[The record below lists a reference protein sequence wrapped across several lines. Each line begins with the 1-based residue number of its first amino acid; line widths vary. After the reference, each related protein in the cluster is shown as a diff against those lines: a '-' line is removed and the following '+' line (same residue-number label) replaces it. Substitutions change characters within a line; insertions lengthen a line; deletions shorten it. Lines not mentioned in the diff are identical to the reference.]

1 MSLSNWKR
9 KRIRIRVG
17 IALAAAALSAVAPAS
32 AAVKVSGVDATSYP
46 RVRLTLV
53 SSTPTSRAPKVT
65 ENGNPVSGL
74 HAENLGRA
82 KSVVLAVDRSRS
94 MKGKPFRDAVAAAH
108 AFLRAKL
115 PLDRVA
121 VATFATKPV
130 LLTEFAPSAADAH
143 TALRSLSVDH
153 HEGTTLYDGVVKS
166 ARAFATEKY
175 AGRVVIVVTDGNE
188 TRSTASLQNAVTA
201 AREAGV
207 LLYVV
212 AIESKQFNPAPL
224 KRLAHETGGSYR
236 GAGSSTQL
244 SAIYAGIAQELK
256 RTWRIEYL
264 TAARSGEKLVLA
276 AKVPGAGSGT
286 ATFTVP
292 AEVAPPATK
301 GPSGLLPHHFYE
313 SFLGTQLMGVLV
325 GFLVLLSGAFL
336 LTSVRGSRLK
346 RRLAPHLGEIKG
358 SKRKV
363 ERERLQAA
371 AGLFRATEKTF
382 GHWRHW
388 IALDRML
395 ERADVPLRTVEFV
408 YLSAG
413 AGLLAGLVS
422 AALFQ
427 GTLGVVAGMAGGGVV
442 PFAVIWFKGR
452 KRTRAFEN
460 QLPDMLITLAAALKA
475 GHSFKQGLQTVVDEG
490 RPPASKELKRVLTEA
505 QLGRP
510 IDESLSEMAERLGSK
525 NFEFVITAVTIQRQ
539 VGGSLAGLIDM
550 VADTVRQRQQFI
562 RKVRGLTAMGRAG
575 SYVLMGLPFV
585 IAAAITIMNSD
596 YMAPLYYSS
605 TGHKLMLIGF
615 SMMAVGSLLLKKIV
629 SFKG

>member
-1 MSLSNWKR
+1 MTWRR
-9 KRIRIRVG
+9 KKPRLRLG
-17 IALAAAALSAVAPAS
+17 ILAGAAALTAVAPAS
-32 AAVKVSGVDATSYP
+32 AGIRVSGVDATSYP

-53 SSTPTSRAPKVT
+53 STVPVSKAPRVT
-65 ENGNPVSGL
+65 ENGRPVSGL
-74 HAENLGRA
+74 RAENLSRA

-94 MKGKPFRDAVAAAH
+94 MKGQPFANAVAAAK

-115 PLDRVA
+115 PEDRVA

-130 LLTEFAPSAADAH
+130 MLTEFSPMGADAQS
-143 TALRSLSVDH
+143 ALSSLSVDKQ
-153 HEGTTLYDGVVKS
+153 EGTTLYDGVVKS
-166 ARAFATEKY
+166 ARAFAGESY
-175 AGRVVIVVTDGNE
+175 SGRVVIVVTDGNE
-188 TRSTASLQNAVTA
+188 TRSTASLENAIHA
-201 AREAGV
+201 AQEADV

-224 KRLAHETGGSYR
+224 RRLAQATGGSYR
-236 GAGSSTQL
+236 GAGSSRQL
-244 SAIYAGIAQELK
+244 SSIYAGIAQELK
-256 RTWRIEYL
+256 RTWRVEYL
-264 TAARSGEKLVLA
+264 TAARGGEQLTLKATL
-276 AKVPGAGSGT
+276 PGAGS
-286 ATFTVP
+286 AAARLTVP
-292 AEVAPPATK
+292 KDASASSGG
-301 GPSGLLPHHFYE
+301 GPSSLLPAKFYE
-313 SFLGTQLMGVLV
+313 SFLGTQVIGLVV
-325 GFLVLLSGAFL
+325 GFLVLLAGTFL
-336 LTSVRGSRLK
+336 LTSVRGSRLR
-346 RRLAPHLGEIKG
+346 RRLAPHLGEMKG
-358 SKRKV
+358 TKRKV

-371 AGLFRATEKTF
+371 AGLFRATERTF

-413 AGLLAGLVS
+413 AALMGGLVGT
-422 AALFQ
+422 AVLN
-427 GTLGVVAGMAGGGVV
+427 GTLMVMAVMLGAGAI
-442 PFAVIWFKGR
+442 PFGVIWFKGR
-452 KRTRAFEN
+452 QRTKAFEN
-460 QLPDMLITLAAALKA
+460 QLPDLLITLAAALKA

-510 IDESLSEMAERLGSK
+510 IHEALQEMAVRLGSK
-525 NFEFVITAVTIQRQ
+525 NFEFVITAVSIQQ
-539 VGGSLAGLIDM
+539 QIGGSLAGLIDM

-575 SYVLMGLPFV
+575 SYVLIGLPFV
-585 IAAAITIMNSD
+585 IALAITIMNSD

-605 TGHKLMLIGF
+605 AGHKIMLLGF

>member
-1 MSLSNWKR
+1 MSWTRR
-9 KRIRIRVG
+9 KIRIRVG
-17 IALAAAALSAVAPAS
+17 IALGAAALSAIAPAS

-46 RVRLTLV
+46 RVRVTLV
-53 SSTPTSRAPKVT
+53 TSNPSTKTPAVT
-65 ENGNPVSGL
+65 ENGRAVSGL

-94 MKGKPFRDAVAAAH
+94 MKGKPFRDAVAAAQ

-115 PLDRVA
+115 PQDRVA

-130 LLTEFAPSAADAH
+130 MLTAFAPSPADAQ
-143 TALRSLSVDH
+143 TALRSLSVDK

-166 ARAFATEKY
+166 ARAFATERY

-188 TRSTASLQNAVTA
+188 TRSTASLANAVNA

-207 LLYVV
+207 LVYVV

-224 KRLAHETGGSYR
+224 KRLARDTGGSYR
-236 GAGSSTQL
+236 GAHSSKQL
-244 SAIYAGIAQELK
+244 SAIYADIARELK
-256 RTWRIEYL
+256 RTWRVDYL
-264 TAARSGEKLVLA
+264 TAARSGETLALA
-276 AKVPGAGSGT
+276 ASVKGSGVGK
-286 ATFTVP
+286 ATFRVP
-292 AEVAPPATK
+292 AEVAPPSNDP
-301 GPSGLLPHHFYE
+301 PSGLLPQHFYE
-313 SFLGTQLMGVLV
+313 SFLGTQLMGLVV
-325 GFLVLLSGAFL
+325 GFLVLLSGTFL
-336 LTSVRGSRLK
+336 ITSVRGSRLK
-346 RRLAPHLGEIKG
+346 KRLAPHLGETKG
-358 SKRKV
+358 SKRKI

-388 IALDRML
+388 ASLDRML

-408 YLSAG
+408 YLSIA
-413 AGLLAGLVS
+413 AGLVS
-422 AALFQ
+422 GLLSAAFFQ
-427 GTLGVVAGMAGGGVV
+427 GSMSTLAGMGAGVAVPFGVV
-442 PFAVIWFKGR
+442 WFKGR
-452 KRTRAFEN
+452 QRLKAFEN
-460 QLPDMLITLAAALKA
+460 QLPDLLITLAAALKA

-510 IDESLSEMAERLGSK
+510 IDEALTEMAERLGSK
-525 NFEFVITAVTIQRQ
+525 NFKFVITAVSIQRQ

-585 IAAAITIMNSD
+585 IAGAITAMNSD
-596 YMAPLYYSS
+596 YMSPLYHSS
-605 TGHKLMLIGF
+605 AGHKLMALGF
-615 SMMAVGSLLLKKIV
+615 TMMAIGSLLLKKIV

>member
-1 MSLSNWKR
+1 MIWR
-9 KRIRIRVG
+9 KKKVRLRLG
-17 IALAAAALSAVAPAS
+17 ILAGAAALSAVAPAS
-32 AAVKVSGVDATSYP
+32 AGVRVTGVDATSYP
-46 RVRLTLV
+46 RVQLTLV
-53 SSTPTSRAPKVT
+53 SSVPVSKTPTVK
-65 ENGNPVSGL
+65 ENGRPVSGL
-74 HAENLGRA
+74 HAENLSRA
-82 KSVVLAVDRSRS
+82 KSVALWVDRSRS
-94 MKGKPFRDAVAAAH
+94 MKGQPFVNAVAAAK

-115 PLDRVA
+115 PQDRVA
-121 VATFATKPV
+121 VGTFATKPV
-130 LLTEFAPSAADAH
+130 MLTEFSPMAADAQS
-143 TALRSLSVDH
+143 ALSSLSVDKQ
-153 HEGTTLYDGVVKS
+153 EGTTLYDGVVK
-166 ARAFATEKY
+166 ATRAFASESY
-175 AGRVVIVVTDGNE
+175 SGRVVIVVTDGNE
-188 TRSTASLQNAVTA
+188 TRSTASLENAIHA

-224 KRLAHETGGSYR
+224 RRLAQATGGSYR
-236 GAGSSTQL
+236 GARSSKAL
-244 SAIYAGIAQELK
+244 RSIYAGIAQELK
-256 RTWRIEYL
+256 RTWRVEYL
-264 TAARSGEKLVLA
+264 TAARAGEKLTLKA
-276 AKVPGAGSGT
+276 TLPGAGT
-286 ATFTVP
+286 AAASLAVP
-292 AEVAPPATK
+292 ADASPASTD
-301 GPSGLLPHHFYE
+301 GASGLLPQQFYD
-313 SFLGTQLMGVLV
+313 SFLGTQVMGLLV
-325 GFLVLLSGAFL
+325 GFLMLLSGTFL
-336 LTSVRGSRLK
+336 LTSVRGSRLR
-346 RRLAPHLGEIKG
+346 RRLAPHIGEPKG

-371 AGLFRATEKTF
+371 AGLFRATERTF

-413 AGLLAGLVS
+413 AALMGGLLGTAMLEGTMLVL
-422 AALFQ
+422 AA
-427 GTLGVVAGMAGGGVV
+427 MAGGGSI
-442 PFAVIWFKGR
+442 PFMVIWFKGR
-452 KRTRAFEN
+452 SRLKAFEN
-460 QLPDMLITLAAALKA
+460 QLPDLLITLAAALKA

-510 IDESLSEMAERLGSK
+510 IDEALSEMATRLGSK
-525 NFEFVITAVTIQRQ
+525 NFEFVITAVSIQRQ

-585 IAAAITIMNSD
+585 IAAAITLMNSD